1 MENKK
6 SSKGKRIIIT
16 VISIIVVLLVTL
28 CLLVKFNVIDNPF
41 AKKSTSNGSKGNTTV
56 TDKTSANSNTK
67 DSKDET
73 TESTETTSTETT
85 TNPKDSDEPYEL
97 GPTKA
102 NLSESDLVKDTT
114 VTLSCDKN
122 VVASVV
128 DGNIEI
134 KDGNKTATIKV
145 GDAKY
150 LKLETVMSCD
160 KTFLLYITNQGQI
173 YSIKNVQ
180 DLASKNEKIIDI
192 TEAGSKKLTNTQ
204 DYAEAFLKDGIV
216 SKTMKDK
223 YGYTSYNA
231 GFKDADGEIGTV
243 TYNYILLP

>member
-41 AKKSTSNGSKGNTTV
+41 AKKSSSNGSKGNTTV

-73 TESTETTSTETT
+73 TESTETT

-134 KDGNKTATIKV
+134 KDGNKTTTFKV

-192 TEAGSKKLTNTQ
+192 TEAGAKKLTNTQ

-231 GFKDADGEIGTV
+231 GFKDANGEIGTV